1 MGSRGPL
8 PKEEG
13 KRQNRRAR
21 SNLKL
26 VAQHDPDA
34 VAIPDPPAGLSDT
47 QVDSWT
53 AFFASELAQ
62 LVKHTDMASVRR
74 LWGYYQQH
82 EDLTRIFDKGRMVA
96 GSTGQPR
103 LNPALEGMVKLET
116 AIHRLENEL
125 GLTPAARMR
134 LGIITAD
141 AALSLDSL
149 NQRAA
154 AAMSDDDLWD
164 EADA

>member
-26 VAQHDPDA
+26 VAQHDPDT
-34 VAIPDPPAGLSDT
+34 VLIPEAPAGISET
-47 QVDSWT
+47 QREAWV
-53 AFFASELAQ
+53 AFFSSELAQ
-62 LVKHTDMASVRR
+62 LVKSTDLPSVRR

-103 LNPALEGMVKLET
+103 LNPALDGMVKLET

-134 LGIITAD
+134 LGIMTAD

-149 NQRAA
+149 NERLQMAA
-154 AAMSDDDLWD
+154 VDEEELWSEVD
-164 EADA
+164 